1 MIGHDVQLMA
11 LNQISNIFKCVCPMH
26 YTQTCT
32 CAGRWLHVPCT
43 QTCIHANREKVH
55 AGGQLE
61 DVHGAVW
68 EGLFPLLFIC
78 ISISR
83 VFFYSVDL

>member
-1 MIGHDVQLMA
+1 
-11 LNQISNIFKCVCPMH
+11 MH
-26 YTQTCT
+26 CKRAIVR
-32 CAGRWLHVPCT
+32 AGGCMQSCGQAVALHVPCT

-61 DVHGAVW
+61 DVHRAVW

-78 ISISR
+78 ISVSR
-83 VFFYSVDL
+83 VCFYAVDL